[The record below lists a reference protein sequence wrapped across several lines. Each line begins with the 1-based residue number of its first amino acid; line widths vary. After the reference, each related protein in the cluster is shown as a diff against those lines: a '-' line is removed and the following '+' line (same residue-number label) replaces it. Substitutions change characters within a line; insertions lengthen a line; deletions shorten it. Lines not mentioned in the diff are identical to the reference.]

1 MLFRSIILFTFSRS
15 FALSSALLM
24 VVGYSMVLMVA
35 TVNALLQHLS
45 SDEMR
50 GRVMSMYA
58 TAFLGFAPVGSLI
71 AGSLAGV
78 VTAPFAIA
86 GMCALALVASLFLYF
101 NRPELRR
108 LD

>member
-1 MLFRSIILFTFSRS
+1 
-15 FALSSALLM
+15 
-24 VVGYSMVLMVA
+24 
-35 TVNALLQHLS
+35 
-45 SDEMR
+45 
-50 GRVMSMYA
+50 MYA

-78 VTAPFAIA
+78 VTAPYAIA

-101 NRPELRR
+101 SRPELRR